1 MPPTDPRTGS
11 SGSRPCQSPPPERLK
26 AGRRWQ
32 GADEPGSRSERAKA
46 PPHGARQRCAVD
58 LRPRSRACRCR
69 VDRRGRAR
77 QGGAGAASRGIGVR
91 LRRRREMPLG
101 PRAVSPLSPDRERAY
116 SANNRS
122 KVVLSTVK
130 LGPPNST
137 KLDYRQYPSPEHTR
151 HSFTSGE
158 VSACFHFSGVMSNY
172 AGGGSS
178 SSSAGD
184 HIAATAA
191 PHRVLRERGQGQSLL
206 ASHAC
211 WYIEGESGICVVHDD
226 RSRLAAVSHE
236 SIIPTIPANKTKI
249 RAIDPQQKG
258 FFGGNELN
266 SWHSLYVIA
275 VISLLKAYPQ
285 ALFSIISTYGHTYYP
300 ELNGDVTDVSRS
312 NDNRRC
318 VATVEC
324 EASMPFVVASR
335 GADSH
340 REPVAPLDDSNRKQA
355 IASRPVRG
363 GEGRDIIAVHPGARV
378 DPDTT
383 ARVAS
388 QVGDDA
394 PNPPPPAGVRRSGR
408 GSNDQ
413 ICNGTLVQVQPPTVC
428 GHRLYRKAAAG
439 PGKRAAVHGEP
450 EVVRTTLK
458 HSLKFSIVA
467 SRHSPDTSLEDITC
481 VNGGAH
487 QGSAIGFPHDTLH
500 SWI

>member
-172 AGGGSS
+172 AG
-178 SSSAGD
+178 AV
-184 HIAATAA
+184 AVR
-191 PHRVLRERGQGQSLL
+191 HRRETTLR
-206 ASHAC
+206 
-211 WYIEGESGICVVHDD
+211 
-226 RSRLAAVSHE
+226 
-236 SIIPTIPANKTKI
+236 
-249 RAIDPQQKG
+249 
-258 FFGGNELN
+258 
-266 SWHSLYVIA
+266 
-275 VISLLKAYPQ
+275 
-285 ALFSIISTYGHTYYP
+285 
-300 ELNGDVTDVSRS
+300 
-312 NDNRRC
+312 
-318 VATVEC
+318 
-324 EASMPFVVASR
+324 
-335 GADSH
+335 
-340 REPVAPLDDSNRKQA
+340 
-355 IASRPVRG
+355 RP
-363 GEGRDIIAVHPGARV
+363 
-378 DPDTT
+378 
-383 ARVAS
+383 
-388 QVGDDA
+388 
-394 PNPPPPAGVRRSGR
+394 
-408 GSNDQ
+408 
-413 ICNGTLVQVQPPTVC
+413 QPPTVYSANEV
-428 GHRLYRKAAAG
+428 RDNRYWQVTPAG
-439 PGKRAAVHGEP
+439 ISR
-450 EVVRTTLK
+450 VR
-458 HSLKFSIVA
+458 VA
-467 SRHSPDTSLEDITC
+467 SASSMTIGAAWLRSVTSPLSPPYQPTRRKLE
-481 VNGGAH
+481 
-487 QGSAIGFPHDTLH
+487 Q
-500 SWI
+500 